1 MPGPLT
7 GLRVIELAGIGPG
20 PFCAMMLADMGADVI
35 RIERKRNAPA
45 PAADRSASF
54 DITLRG
60 RRSIALDLKQPA
72 GVDVALSLIRSADAL
87 IEGFRPG
94 VMERLGLGPDE
105 CLSANPRLVYGR
117 MTGWGQTGPLAQTA
131 GHDLNYISL
140 SGALN
145 AIGTGDGCPVPPLN
159 LVGDYGGGAMML
171 AFGIACALLE
181 AARSGKG
188 QVVDAAMSDGAATLC
203 ALFYSLNA
211 EGALDMRRE
220 SNFLDGGAHFYRTY
234 VCADGRY
241 IAVGAIE
248 PPFYALLLDL
258 LGLDQA
264 EFEPQMD
271 SARWPEWRE
280 RFAILFKS
288 RPRDEWVEL
297 LGKSDACFSPVLDW
311 NEAPL
316 HPHNVARGT
325 FSARDGLVQP
335 NPAPR
340 FSRTPG
346 AIAGPPVRYGE
357 HGDAILGELGFS
369 AADIEG
375 LRASAILE

>member
-7 GLRVIELAGIGPG
+7 GLRVIEFAGIGPG

-35 RIERKRNAPA
+35 RIERRRSAPA
-45 PAADRSASF
+45 PDTDRSASF

-60 RRSIALDLKQPA
+60 RRSIALDLKKPA
-72 GVDVALSLIRSADAL
+72 GLDIALALVRGADAL

-94 VMERLGLGPDE
+94 VMERLGLGPDA
-105 CLSANPRLVYGR
+105 CLASNPRLVYGR
-117 MTGWGQTGPLAQTA
+117 MTGWGQSGPLAQTA

-145 AIGTGDGCPVPPLN
+145 AIGTRDGCPVPPLN

-171 AFGIACALLE
+171 AFGVACGLLE

-188 QVVDAAMSDGAATLC
+188 QVVDAAMSDGAALLC

-211 EGALDMRRE
+211 EGALDLRRE

-234 VCADGRY
+234 ACADGRY

-248 PPFYALLLDL
+248 SPFYALLLDL
-258 LGLDQA
+258 LGFDHA
-264 EFEPQMD
+264 DFHPQMD
-271 SARWPEWRE
+271 HQRWPEWCE
-280 RFAILFKS
+280 RFAARFAT
-288 RPRDEWVEL
+288 RTRDEWVEI
-297 LGKSDACFSPVLDW
+297 LGGTDACFSPVLDW

-316 HPHNVARGT
+316 HPHNAARSVFT
-325 FSARDGLVQP
+325 TRDGLVQP
-335 NPAPR
+335 SPAPR

-346 AIAGPPVRYGE
+346 EIAGPPVRYGE
-357 HGDAILGELGFS
+357 DGEAILAELGLS
-369 AADIEG
+369 AEERRS
-375 LRASAILE
+375 LKASEILG